1 MIKMYA
7 LQRKMPE
14 LDSFTGSLKAEMG
27 ATYFFTL
34 ANSNHRK
41 SQRQLEVNIYNF
53 DCRQKLKNQLV
64 WSILA

>member
-1 MIKMYA
+1 
-7 LQRKMPE
+7 MPK
-14 LDSFTGSLKAEMG
+14 LDSYTGSLKAEVG

-41 SQRQLEVNIYNF
+41 SQHQVEVDIYNF

-64 WSILA
+64 